1 MQETENDILKRVRKI
16 EIKTRGLSNEIFA
29 GKYHTAFRGRGMS
42 FSEVREYRAGD
53 DVRDIDWNVTARSR
67 KPHIKVYEEERE
79 LTMMLL
85 VDVSASR
92 MFGSTDRLKKNII
105 TEIAAVLAF
114 SAAQNNDK
122 VGCIFFSDRVE
133 KFIPPKKGRSHILM
147 IIRELIGFRPESAG
161 TKLSEPVRFLT
172 NVNKK
177 RCTTFILSDFM
188 DSTGDKSALDD
199 ALKIA
204 GSKHDLVGIRVYDP
218 RETEL
223 PDVGIVELKDAE
235 SGRKVWV
242 DTSSRA
248 VRDHYAASWQ
258 RRSGE
263 IEATLKHN
271 RIDTAMISTD
281 GDYVA
286 DAIDT
291 VTGKIEL
298 VENCPVDTLERDGR
312 RLKLRKRYRL
322 AAFDEGKYNLGAAQV
337 LYADKN
343 ILDTLRS
350 TDSVYLEVATFQ
362 IDSTSQSIYD
372 LKAQK
377 NLPFRFREVSGYVK
391 WGVFFLLM
399 LLAAGYALKRYLAS
413 RGKGFGDLF
422 KPAPPLPPHVAAIQA
437 LEALHNQKLWQN
449 NRHKQY
455 YSGLTDILRTYIAAR
470 WGFGAMEMTSDEI
483 IETMRPEEL
492 PDKARM
498 DLTAILRDA
507 DLVKFAK
514 ATPEAE
520 QNEADYLKA
529 YYFVEETKPVEEE
542 APAEEESP
550 KQN

>member
-29 GKYHTAFRGRGMS
+29 GKYHTAFRG
-42 FSEVREYRAGD
+42 REYRAGD

-92 MFGSTDRLKKNII
+92 LFGSTDRLKKNII

-161 TKLSEPVRFLT
+161 TKLSEPIRFLT

-177 RCTTFILSDFM
+177 HCTTFILSDFM
-188 DSTGDKSALDD
+188 DSSGDRDALDD

-223 PDVGIVELKDAE
+223 PDVGIVELRDAE

-248 VRDHYAASWQ
+248 VRDHYAETWRQLSD
-258 RRSGE
+258 E
-263 IEATLKHN
+263 IDSTLKHN
-271 RIDTAMISTD
+271 RIDTATISTD

-286 DAIDT
+286 
-291 VTGKIEL
+291 EL
-298 VENCPVDTLERDGR
+298 M
-312 RLKLRKRYRL
+312 K
-322 AAFDEGKYNLGAAQV
+322 
-337 LYADKN
+337 
-343 ILDTLRS
+343 
-350 TDSVYLEVATFQ
+350 
-362 IDSTSQSIYD
+362 
-372 LKAQK
+372 
-377 NLPFRFREVSGYVK
+377 
-391 WGVFFLLM
+391 
-399 LLAAGYALKRYLAS
+399 
-413 RGKGFGDLF
+413 LF
-422 KPAPPLPPHVAAIQA
+422 KQ
-437 LEALHNQKLWQN
+437 
-449 NRHKQY
+449 R
-455 YSGLTDILRTYIAAR
+455 
-470 WGFGAMEMTSDEI
+470 
-483 IETMRPEEL
+483 
-492 PDKARM
+492 
-498 DLTAILRDA
+498 
-507 DLVKFAK
+507 
-514 ATPEAE
+514 
-520 QNEADYLKA
+520 
-529 YYFVEETKPVEEE
+529 
-542 APAEEESP
+542 
-550 KQN
+550 